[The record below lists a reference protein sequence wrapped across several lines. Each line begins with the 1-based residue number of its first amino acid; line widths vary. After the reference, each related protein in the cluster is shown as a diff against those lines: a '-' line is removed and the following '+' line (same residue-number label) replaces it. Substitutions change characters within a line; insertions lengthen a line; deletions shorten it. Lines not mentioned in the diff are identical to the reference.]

1 MVQIY
6 TGDGKGKTKAALG
19 RERMSRN

>member
-1 MVQIY
+1 MY